1 MKRFIK
7 RSTVRFLIVG
17 GANTITTYVIYWLLL
32 HVLEYHAAYTA
43 SFALGLCLG
52 YVLNSMWVF
61 GESMSAGSAVAYPV
75 AVLAQYAVS
84 VGLLTV
90 FVEWFGISRQ
100 LAPVLVIV
108 IMFPIMYLVMRFI
121 FSRSAAS
128 NG

>member
-1 MKRFIK
+1 MKRFTE

-17 GANTITTYVIYWLLL
+17 GTNTITTYVIYWLLL
-32 HVLEYHAAYTA
+32 HVLEYHVAYTA

-52 YVLNSMWVF
+52 YALNSMWVF
-61 GESMSAGSAVAYPV
+61 GENMSARSAVAYPV

-90 FVEWFGISRQ
+90 FVEWFGIPRQ
-100 LAPVLVIV
+100 LAPIIIIV
-108 IMFPIMYLVMRFI
+108 IMFPVMYLVMRFI